1 MKMKQGVLPYYILI
15 VFIKGCEGN
24 RRKTV
29 GAFGN
34 YYLSRLTGSAYSE
47 NGSAS
52 THYGTSYQYDLMG
65 NIIGLTRSG
74 LQDDNSLKL
83 ITQGV
88 FLELFQIKYGKK
100 DTNTCT
106 WSYK

>member
-15 VFIKGCEGN
+15 AFIKGCEGN

-34 YYLSRLTGSAYSE
+34 YYLSRLTGAAYSE

-52 THYGTSYQYDLMG
+52 CA
-65 NIIGLTRSG
+65 RR
-74 LQDDNSLKL
+74 K
-83 ITQGV
+83 
-88 FLELFQIKYGKK
+88 
-100 DTNTCT
+100 
-106 WSYK
+106 W